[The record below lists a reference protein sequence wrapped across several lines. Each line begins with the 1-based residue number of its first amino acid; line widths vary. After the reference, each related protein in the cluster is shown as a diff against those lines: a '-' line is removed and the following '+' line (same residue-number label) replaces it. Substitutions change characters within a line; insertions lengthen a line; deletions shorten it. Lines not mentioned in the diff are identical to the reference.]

1 MADEYA
7 DLKQMLQQQLKL
19 MEALTLKLSNSSM
32 GQSSAAGGSQSVDHN
47 TGSVTEY
54 LCDPQAHITFDSW
67 YKRYEDLFSVD
78 LAAQDDAWKVRL
90 LLRKLGPAE
99 HERYANFIIPKNP
112 REVAFKDTVKTLS
125 QIFGDQ
131 SSLFN
136 TRFQCRQLCKRDFD
150 DFITYAG
157 LVNREYGRFQLGSL
171 TEDQFKCLIFICD
184 LQSPK
189 DADIRTRLLSKVQQS
204 TSFTLQELAAEC
216 QTLINLMHDSASSF
230 SVHTC
235 PRRDLRHLLVG
246 TVARGISTGI
256 ALSASIAA
264 KAVIWWDTVMGSA
277 NQYQLLEASQPPP
290 LLIPGTVSGQNASP
304 NPSPLVIL
312 SVSWPLSS
320 SMRLAVE
327 SLLRFCSMAM
337 QFAYSWTLPQISPPS
352 LRDSGSPTIQQTSQS
367 ATSACGGLV
376 QLIGQLQCCVS
387 FRGTS
392 ITAICYITKSDLNLL
407 GLDWIEQLGLADMP
421 LRVVCNQMQISA
433 VLADQAKDI
442 LQRFAPVFQDGL
454 ALPLVEAEPR
464 RLGEL
469 GVLVPVSYSAWAA
482 PIVVVKKPNGSIRIC
497 ADFSTGLNAA
507 LTPNCHPL
515 PVPADLFTLLNG
527 GTCFAKLDL
536 ADTYLQIEVA
546 PESREFLTI
555 NIHRGLFQYTRLPFG
570 VKTAPAL
577 FQQTMNAMLSGIPG
591 TAGYLDDIIIVGSS
605 PAELQDR
612 VCAVLE
618 RVQEYGFRLRADKC
632 QLFLDSIKYLG
643 FVFDVTGLHPD
654 PENIR
659 AIQRMPAPKNVSQL
673 RSFLGLISYYSAFLP
688 SLHDVRAP
696 LNRLLQK
703 DAPWCWYP
711 NCEQAFAQLKS
722 MLSSDPQLTHYDP
735 TLPIVVAADASNHG
749 VGAVISH
756 TFPDGSEKAIMH
768 ASRTL
773 NPAEK
778 NCGQIE
784 KEALAL
790 VFAVKKFHKPL
801 YGRHFTLLMDHKPLL
816 SIFGSKKGIPVN
828 SASRLQRWA
837 TILLGYD
844 FDIRYCRT
852 TDFGQADALSRLI
865 SNQQEPAEDTV
876 IVAISIE
883 DDVRRQ
889 LSDAMRGIPVTAAD
903 IRHATEQDPVL
914 RQAITYV
921 QTCWPTTA
929 LAGDLRQLFLCRASL
944 SVVDSC
950 LMFADRVVIPSSLRP
965 TVLRQFHAAHPGTSR
980 MKSIASSFAYWPGI
994 DGDIDDLVRRC
1005 FRCQQPAKMPPR
1017 QPPVHWEPPGR
1028 PWSRVH
1034 IDFAGPLN
1042 GVSYLILV
1050 DAYSKWPEIAPLN
1063 PATASATIAFLR
1075 RIFSQHG
1082 LPELLVPDNGFQFTS
1097 STFEDLCSQHNIQHL
1112 RSPPYHPQSNGQ
1124 AERFVDTI
1132 KRALLKARGEG
1143 STDEIVQASLFSY
1156 RTTPNPASP
1165 GGVSPA
1171 EALMG
1176 RKLRTTI
1183 HALVPTGCTGIRT
1196 TVCNLAAKGAVEWFQ
1211 SQLRSSLRT
1220 AKDSEDWAENFLLVL
1235 FSDRSAL
1242 NSDLACCVTEL
1253 VFNATDRECRD
1264 NALSDCGVCHFQTRA
1279 DVTLTFTDPN
1289 DRSSCP
1295 SGTRFR
1301 GCSELYLSGD
1311 LIVPLSLKEV
1321 HLQFCL
1327 EPIINGGR
1335 SGEALERSDIEEII
1349 VKGDV
1354 GISHLRCI
1362 ITSVSGHNTA
1372 SLRARPSRR
1381 QLRSLFLRSVLS
1393 VDGPDSRWQAVDTQP
1408 PPPARTEVP
1417 PLHLVDSRLPS
1428 KLSSPHARRTTWLDT
1443 RDPLSGVKID
1453 SRGPETREE
1462 ADGWRGE

>member
-19 MEALTLKLSNSSM
+19 MEALTVKLSNSSM
-32 GQSSAAGGSQSVDHN
+32 GQSSAAGGSQSDDHIA
-47 TGSVTEY
+47 GSITEFLY
-54 LCDPQAHITFDSW
+54 DPQAHITFDSW

-99 HERYANFIIPKNP
+99 HERYANFILPKNP
-112 REVAFKDTVKTLS
+112 RGCL
-125 QIFGDQ
+125 
-131 SSLFN
+131 
-136 TRFQCRQLCKRDFD
+136 QLCKRDSD

-157 LVNREYGRFQLGSL
+157 IVNRECGRFQLGSL
-171 TEDQFKCLIFICD
+171 TEDQFKCLMFICS

-189 DADIRTRLLSKVQQS
+189 DADIRTRLLSKVQQNN
-204 TSFTLQELAAEC
+204 TITLQELAAEC
-216 QTLINLMHDSASSF
+216 QTLINLKHDSAMIQNPASSF
-230 SVHTC
+230 SVHT
-235 PRRDLRHLLVG
+235 V
-246 TVARGISTGI
+246 TSTK
-256 ALSASIAA
+256 SHPVTRP
-264 KAVIWWDTVMGSA
+264 K
-277 NQYQLLEASQPPP
+277 Q
-290 LLIPGTVSGQNASP
+290 VSKS
-304 NPSPLVIL
+304 
-312 SVSWPLSS
+312 
-320 SMRLAVE
+320 R
-327 SLLRFCSMAM
+327 
-337 QFAYSWTLPQISPPS
+337 SPPS
-352 LRDSGSPTIQQTSQS
+352 PCGHCGAWHFHRDCIFRQHRCQSCNQVGHRDGFCESVPASGGKPAPATPNSRHRFRPKRKPKPQSVGNSLSLLAAFQLNASGRRKFVDVLLNGHSVRLQLDTASDITIISERLWQSLGSPTVQRTSQS
-367 ATSACGGLV
+367 ATSACGRLV

-387 FRGTS
+387 FRGTCV
-392 ITAICYITKSDLNLL
+392 TAICHITKSDLNLL

-421 LRVVCNQMQISA
+421 LRVVCSQVQIPA

-442 LQRFAPVFQDGL
+442 LQRFAPVFQDSLGRCTYTQAVL
-454 ALPLVEAEPR
+454 HLSPGSQQVFRPKRPVPYAVLPLVEAELK
-464 RLGEL
+464 RLEEL
-469 GVLVPVSYSAWAA
+469 GVLVPVSHSAWAA

-507 LTPNCHPL
+507 LTPNCYPL

-536 ADTYLQIEVA
+536 ADAYLQIEVA
-546 PESREFLTI
+546 PESRELLTI
-555 NIHRGLFQYTRLPFG
+555 NTHRGLFQYTRLPFG
-570 VKTAPAL
+570 VKTAPAI
-577 FQQTMNAMLSGIPG
+577 FQQTMNAMFSGIPG
-591 TAGYLDDIIIVGSS
+591 TAGYLDDIIIVGRS

-632 QLFLDSIKYLG
+632 QFFLDSIKYLG
-643 FVFDVTGLHPD
+643 FVFDVTGRHPD

-703 DAPWCWYP
+703 DAPWCWSP
-711 NCEQAFAQLKS
+711 DCEKAFAQLKS
-722 MLSSDPQLTHYDP
+722 MLSSDLLLTHYDP

-749 VGAVISH
+749 VGAVISY

-773 NPAEK
+773 TSAEK
-778 NCGQIE
+778 NYGQIE

-790 VFAVKKFHKPL
+790 VFAVKKFHKLL

-816 SIFGSKKGIPVN
+816 SIFGSKKGIPVY

-844 FDIRYCRT
+844 FNIRYCRT

-865 SNQQEPAEDTV
+865 SNQQEPEEDTV
-876 IVAISIE
+876 IAAISIE

-889 LSDAMRGIPVTAAD
+889 LSDAIRGIPVTAAD
-903 IRHATEQDPVL
+903 IRRATEQDPVL

-929 LAGDLRQLFLCRASL
+929 LAGVLRQLFLRRSSL

-950 LMFADRVVIPSSLRP
+950 LMFAERVVIPSSLRP
-965 TVLRQFHAAHPGTSR
+965 TVLRQFHAANPGTSR
-980 MKSIASSFAYWPGI
+980 MKSIARSFAYWPGI

-1005 FRCQQPAKMPPR
+1005 SRCQQAAKMPPR
-1017 QPPVHWEPPGR
+1017 QPPVPWEPPER

-1082 LPELLVPDNGFQFTS
+1082 LPEVLVSDNGSQFTS
-1097 STFEDLCSQHNIQHL
+1097 SSFEDFCRQHNIQHL
-1112 RSPPYHPQSNGQ
+1112 RLPPYHPQSNGQ
-1124 AERFVDTI
+1124 AERFVDTF
-1132 KRALLKARGEG
+1132 KRAILKARGERT
-1143 STDEIVQASLFSY
+1143 TDEIVQAFLFSY

-1176 RKLRTTI
+1176 RKLRTTF
-1183 HALVPTGCTGIRT
+1183 HALVPTG
-1196 TVCNLAAKGAVEWFQ
+1196 AQPA
-1211 SQLRSSLRT
+1211 
-1220 AKDSEDWAENFLLVL
+1220 
-1235 FSDRSAL
+1235 
-1242 NSDLACCVTEL
+1242 
-1253 VFNATDRECRD
+1253 
-1264 NALSDCGVCHFQTRA
+1264 QTS
-1279 DVTLTFTDPN
+1279 P
-1289 DRSSCP
+1289 
-1295 SGTRFR
+1295 
-1301 GCSELYLSGD
+1301 
-1311 LIVPLSLKEV
+1311 
-1321 HLQFCL
+1321 
-1327 EPIINGGR
+1327 
-1335 SGEALERSDIEEII
+1335 
-1349 VKGDV
+1349 
-1354 GISHLRCI
+1354 
-1362 ITSVSGHNTA
+1362 VS
-1372 SLRARPSRR
+1372 R
-1381 QLRSLFLRSVLS
+1381 
-1393 VDGPDSRWQAVDTQP
+1393 
-1408 PPPARTEVP
+1408 
-1417 PLHLVDSRLPS
+1417 S
-1428 KLSSPHARRTTWLDT
+1428 KLSIGTPVFVRDYRSGFPDWIEATIVAHRGSMLFDVDVGDDIWVRHHNQIRRRHCSNTTGLESVPSLSLDVLLDTFAIPADRSVPEPTAAPPSNVSPSVSVTAPGSPDNKPRLIRRTNRVRRSTLPMQINPRQKRYCPT
-1443 RDPLSGVKID
+1443 
-1453 SRGPETREE
+1453 
-1462 ADGWRGE
+1462 WRGGVGSAYTLKNKSKPVTGDHVRLLSLYSAVVSIRRLPIGYSPLPEGHWPNASEPK

>member
-19 MEALTLKLSNSSM
+19 MEALTVKLSNSSM
-32 GQSSAAGGSQSVDHN
+32 GQSSAAGGSQSVDHIA
-47 TGSVTEY
+47 GSITEFLY
-54 LCDPQAHITFDSW
+54 DPQAHITFDSW

-99 HERYANFIIPKNP
+99 HERYANFILPKNP
-112 REVAFKDTVKTLS
+112 QEVAFKDTVQTLS
-125 QIFGDQ
+125 QIFGEQ

-136 TRFQCRQLCKRDFD
+136 TRFQCLQLCKRDSD

-157 LVNREYGRFQLGSL
+157 IVNRECGRFQLGSL
-171 TEDQFKCLIFICD
+171 TEDQFKCLIFICG
-184 LQSPK
+184 LHSPK
-189 DADIRTRLLSKVQQS
+189 DADIRTRLLSKVQQNNS
-204 TSFTLQELAAEC
+204 TTLHELAAEC
-216 QTLINLMHDSASSF
+216 QTLINLKPDSAMIQNPASSF
-230 SVHTC
+230 SVHT
-235 PRRDLRHLLVG
+235 V
-246 TVARGISTGI
+246 TSTK
-256 ALSASIAA
+256 SHPVTRP
-264 KAVIWWDTVMGSA
+264 K
-277 NQYQLLEASQPPP
+277 Q
-290 LLIPGTVSGQNASP
+290 VSKS
-304 NPSPLVIL
+304 
-312 SVSWPLSS
+312 
-320 SMRLAVE
+320 R
-327 SLLRFCSMAM
+327 
-337 QFAYSWTLPQISPPS
+337 SPPS
-352 LRDSGSPTIQQTSQS
+352 PCRHCGAWHFHRDCTFRQHRCQS
-367 ATSACGGLV
+367 
-376 QLIGQLQCCVS
+376 
-387 FRGTS
+387 
-392 ITAICYITKSDLNLL
+392 
-407 GLDWIEQLGLADMP
+407 
-421 LRVVCNQMQISA
+421 CNQVGHRDGFCKPLPASGGKPAPATPDSRHRFRSKRKPKPQSVGNSLSLLAAFQLNASGRRKFVNVLLNGHAVRLQLDTASDITIISERLWQSHDAADFPVRHKRVRWSRTANWAAAVLCVVPRQVQIPA

-454 ALPLVEAEPR
+454 GRCTYTQAVLHLSPGSQPVFRPKRPVPYAALPLVEAELK
-464 RLGEL
+464 RLEEL

-482 PIVVVKKPNGSIRIC
+482 PIVVVKKPNGSVRIC

-507 LTPNCHPL
+507 LTPNCYPL

-536 ADTYLQIEVA
+536 ADAYLQIEVA
-546 PESREFLTI
+546 PESRELLTI
-555 NIHRGLFQYTRLPFG
+555 NTHRGLFQYTRLPFC

-591 TAGYLDDIIIVGSS
+591 TAGYLDDIIIVGRS

-632 QLFLDSIKYLG
+632 QFFLDSIKYLG
-643 FVFDVTGLHPD
+643 FVFDVNGRHPD

-659 AIQRMPAPKNVSQL
+659 AIQQMPAPKNVSQL

-703 DAPWCWYP
+703 DASWCWSP
-711 NCEQAFAQLKS
+711 DCEKAFAQLKS
-722 MLSSDPQLTHYDP
+722 MLSSDLLLTHYDP
-735 TLPIVVAADASNHG
+735 TLPIVVSADASNHG

-773 NPAEK
+773 TPAEK
-778 NCGQIE
+778 NYGQIE

-790 VFAVKKFHKPL
+790 VFAVKKFHKLL
-801 YGRHFTLLMDHKPLL
+801 YGRHFTLLTDHKPLL
-816 SIFGSKKGIPVN
+816 SIFGSKKGIPVY

-852 TDFGQADALSRLI
+852 TDFGQAGALSRLI
-865 SNQQEPAEDTV
+865 SNQQEPEEDTV
-876 IVAISIE
+876 IAAISIE

-889 LSDAMRGIPVTAAD
+889 LSDAIRGIPVTAAD
-903 IRHATEQDPVL
+903 IRRATEQDPVL

-929 LAGDLRQLFLCRASL
+929 LAGDLRQLFLRRASL
-944 SVVDSC
+944 PVVDSC
-950 LMFADRVVIPSSLRP
+950 LMFADHVVIPSSLRP

-980 MKSIASSFAYWPGI
+980 MKSIARSFAYWPGI

-1005 FRCQQPAKMPPR
+1005 SRCQQAAKMPPR
-1017 QPPVHWEPPGR
+1017 QPPVPWEPPER

-1050 DAYSKWPEIAPLN
+1050 DAYSKSPEIAPLN
-1063 PATASATIAFLR
+1063 PATASSTIAFLR

-1082 LPELLVPDNGFQFTS
+1082 LPEVRVSDNGSQFTS
-1097 STFEDLCSQHNIQHL
+1097 SSFEDFCRQHNIQHL

-1124 AERFVDTI
+1124 AERFVDTF

-1143 STDEIVQASLFSY
+1143 TTDEIVQAFLFSY

-1176 RKLRTTI
+1176 RKLRTTF
-1183 HALVPTGCTGIRT
+1183 HALVPTGAQPAQTSPVSRSKISIGTPVFARDYRAEFPDWIEATVVAHRGSMLFDVDVGDEIWVRHHNQIRRRHYSNTTGLDPAPSLPLDILLDTFAIPADRSVPEPT
-1196 TVCNLAAKGAVEWFQ
+1196 AASPADVPPSISVTAPGSPDKKP
-1211 SQLRSSLRT
+1211 QLR
-1220 AKDSEDWAENFLLVL
+1220 
-1235 FSDRSAL
+1235 
-1242 NSDLACCVTEL
+1242 
-1253 VFNATDRECRD
+1253 
-1264 NALSDCGVCHFQTRA
+1264 
-1279 DVTLTFTDPN
+1279 
-1289 DRSSCP
+1289 
-1295 SGTRFR
+1295 
-1301 GCSELYLSGD
+1301 
-1311 LIVPLSLKEV
+1311 
-1321 HLQFCL
+1321 
-1327 EPIINGGR
+1327 
-1335 SGEALERSDIEEII
+1335 
-1349 VKGDV
+1349 
-1354 GISHLRCI
+1354 
-1362 ITSVSGHNTA
+1362 
-1372 SLRARPSRR
+1372 
-1381 QLRSLFLRSVLS
+1381 
-1393 VDGPDSRWQAVDTQP
+1393 
-1408 PPPARTEVP
+1408 
-1417 PLHLVDSRLPS
+1417 
-1428 KLSSPHARRTTWLDT
+1428 RRTNRVRRSTVPMQINP
-1443 RDPLSGVKID
+1443 RQK
-1453 SRGPETREE
+1453 RY
-1462 ADGWRGE
+1462 

>member
-1 MADEYA
+1 MANEYA
-7 DLKQMLQQQLKL
+7 ELKQMLQQQLKL
-19 MEALTLKLSNSSM
+19 MEALTVKLSNSNM
-32 GQSSAAGGSQSVDHN
+32 GQSSAAGGSHSVDHIA
-47 TGSVTEY
+47 GSINEFLY
-54 LCDPQAHITFDSW
+54 DPQAHITFDSW
-67 YKRYEDLFSVD
+67 YKRYEDMFSVD

-99 HERYANFIIPKNP
+99 HERYANFILPKNP
-112 REVAFKDTVKTLS
+112 REVTFKDTVQTLS

-131 SSLFN
+131 SSLLTLDFN
-136 TRFQCRQLCKRDFD
+136 ASN
-150 DFITYAG
+150 YAS
-157 LVNREYGRFQLGSL
+157 VIPMISSRMR
-171 TEDQFKCLIFICD
+171 
-184 LQSPK
+184 
-189 DADIRTRLLSKVQQS
+189 
-204 TSFTLQELAAEC
+204 
-216 QTLINLMHDSASSF
+216 ASSI
-230 SVHTC
+230 SIRSHRPNRGPSKC
-235 PRRDLRHLLVG
+235 PRRDLRHPLVG
-246 TVARGISTGI
+246 TAARGISTGI

-264 KAVIWWDTVMGSA
+264 AAVIRRRFRPKRKSKHQSVGNSLSLLA
-277 NQYQLLEASQPPP
+277 AFQL
-290 LLIPGTVSGQNASP
+290 NASGRRKFVDVLL
-304 NPSPLVIL
+304 NGHAV
-312 SVSWPLSS
+312 
-320 SMRLAVE
+320 RLQLDTASDITIISE
-327 SLLRFCSMAM
+327 RLWQSL
-337 QFAYSWTLPQISPPS
+337 
-352 LRDSGSPTIQQTSQS
+352 GSPTMQQTSQS

-421 LRVVCNQMQISA
+421 LRVVRSQVQIPA

-454 ALPLVEAEPR
+454 GRCTYTQAVLHLSPGSQPVFRPKRPVPYAALPL
-464 RLGEL
+464 
-469 GVLVPVSYSAWAA
+469 
-482 PIVVVKKPNGSIRIC
+482 KPNGSIRIC

-507 LTPNCHPL
+507 LTPNCYPL

-536 ADTYLQIEVA
+536 ADAYLQIEVA
-546 PESREFLTI
+546 PESRELLTI
-555 NIHRGLFQYTRLPFG
+555 NTHRGLFQYTRLPFG
-570 VKTAPAL
+570 VKTAPTL

-591 TAGYLDDIIIVGSS
+591 TTGYLDDIIIVGRS

-632 QLFLDSIKYLG
+632 QFFLDSIKYLE
-643 FVFDVTGLHPD
+643 FVFDVNGRHPD

-673 RSFLGLISYYSAFLP
+673 RSFLGLISYYSSILP

-703 DAPWCWYP
+703 DAPWCWSP
-711 NCEQAFAQLKS
+711 DCEKAFAQLKS
-722 MLSSDPQLTHYDP
+722 MLSSDLLLTHYDP
-735 TLPIVVAADASNHG
+735 TLPIAVAADASNHG

-773 NPAEK
+773 TPAEK
-778 NCGQIE
+778 NYGQIE

-790 VFAVKKFHKPL
+790 VFAVKKFHKLL
-801 YGRHFTLLMDHKPLL
+801 YGRRFTLLTDHKPLL
-816 SIFGSKKGIPVN
+816 SIFGSKKGIPVY

-852 TDFGQADALSRLI
+852 ADFGQTDALSRLI
-865 SNQQEPAEDTV
+865 SNQQEPEEDTV
-876 IVAISIE
+876 ISAISIE

-889 LSDAMRGIPVTAAD
+889 LSDAIRGIPVTAAD

-914 RQAITYV
+914 RRAITYV

-929 LAGDLRQLFLCRASL
+929 LAGDLRQLFLRRASL
-944 SVVDSC
+944 SAVDSC

-980 MKSIASSFAYWPGI
+980 MKSIARSFAYWPGI

-1005 FRCQQPAKMPPR
+1005 SRCQQAAKMPPR
-1017 QPPVHWEPPGR
+1017 QPPVPWEPPER

-1075 RIFSQHG
+1075 RIFSQYG
-1082 LPELLVPDNGFQFTS
+1082 LPEVLVSDNGSQFIS
-1097 STFEDLCSQHNIQHL
+1097 SSFEDFCGQHNIQHL

-1124 AERFVDTI
+1124 AERFVDTF

-1143 STDEIVQASLFSY
+1143 TTDEIVQAFLFSY
-1156 RTTPNPASP
+1156 RTTPNPVSP
-1165 GGVSPA
+1165 GSVSPA

-1176 RKLRTTI
+1176 RKLRTTF
-1183 HALVPTGCTGIRT
+1183 HALVPTGAQPAQTSPVSRSKLSIGTPVFVRDYRAGFPDWIEA
-1196 TVCNLAAKGAVEWFQ
+1196 TVVAHRG
-1211 SQLRSSLRT
+1211 SM
-1220 AKDSEDWAENFLLVL
+1220 L
-1235 FSDRSAL
+1235 F
-1242 NSDLACCVTEL
+1242 
-1253 VFNATDRECRD
+1253 
-1264 NALSDCGVCHFQTRA
+1264 
-1279 DVTLTFTDPN
+1279 DV
-1289 DRSSCP
+1289 
-1295 SGTRFR
+1295 
-1301 GCSELYLSGD
+1301 
-1311 LIVPLSLKEV
+1311 
-1321 HLQFCL
+1321 
-1327 EPIINGGR
+1327 
-1335 SGEALERSDIEEII
+1335 
-1349 VKGDV
+1349 DV
-1354 GISHLRCI
+1354 GDDIWVRHHNQILRRHCSNTTGLESAPSLPLDI
-1362 ITSVSGHNTA
+1362 LLDTFAIPADGSVPETTAAPPWDIPPSVSVTA
-1372 SLRARPSRR
+1372 SLSPGNKPR
-1381 QLRSLFLRSVLS
+1381 LR
-1393 VDGPDSRWQAVDTQP
+1393 
-1408 PPPARTEVP
+1408 
-1417 PLHLVDSRLPS
+1417 
-1428 KLSSPHARRTTWLDT
+1428 RRTNRVRRST
-1443 RDPLSGVKID
+1443 RLMQVNPRQK
-1453 SRGPETREE
+1453 RY
-1462 ADGWRGE
+1462 

>member
-19 MEALTLKLSNSSM
+19 MEALTVKLSNSSV
-32 GQSSAAGGSQSVDHN
+32 GQSSAAGGSQSVDHIA
-47 TGSVTEY
+47 GSITEFLY
-54 LCDPQAHITFDSW
+54 DPQAHITFDSW

-99 HERYANFIIPKNP
+99 HERYANFILPKNP
-112 REVAFKDTVKTLS
+112 REVAFKDTIETLS
-125 QIFGDQ
+125 QIFGEQ

-136 TRFQCRQLCKRDFD
+136 TRFQCLQLCKRDSD

-157 LVNREYGRFQLGSL
+157 IVNRECGRFQLGSL
-171 TEDQFKCLIFICD
+171 TEDQFKCLIFICG
-184 LQSPK
+184 LQSAK

-204 TSFTLQELAAEC
+204 NSITLQELAAEC
-216 QTLINLMHDSASSF
+216 QTLINLRHDSAMIQNPASSS
-230 SVHTC
+230 SVHTVTSTKSH
-235 PRRDLRHLLVG
+235 PITRPKQVSK
-246 TVARGISTGI
+246 AR
-256 ALSASIAA
+256 
-264 KAVIWWDTVMGSA
+264 
-277 NQYQLLEASQPPP
+277 
-290 LLIPGTVSGQNASP
+290 
-304 NPSPLVIL
+304 
-312 SVSWPLSS
+312 
-320 SMRLAVE
+320 
-327 SLLRFCSMAM
+327 
-337 QFAYSWTLPQISPPS
+337 SPPS
-352 LRDSGSPTIQQTSQS
+352 PCRHCGAWHFHRDCTFRQHCCQSCNQVGHRDGFCKSVPASGGKPPPATPNSRQRFRPKCKPKPQSVGNSLSLLAAFQLNASGRRKFVNVLLNGHAVRLQLDTASDITIISERLWQSLGSPTIQQTSQS

-376 QLIGQLQCCVS
+376 QLTGQLQCCVS

-421 LRVVCNQMQISA
+421 LRVVCSQVQIPA

-454 ALPLVEAEPR
+454 GCCTYTQAVLHLSPGSQPVFRPKRPVPYAALPLVEAELK
-464 RLGEL
+464 RLEEL

-482 PIVVVKKPNGSIRIC
+482 PIVVVKKPNGSVRIC

-507 LTPNCHPL
+507 LTPNCYPL

-536 ADTYLQIEVA
+536 ADAYLQIEVA
-546 PESREFLTI
+546 PESRELLTI
-555 NIHRGLFQYTRLPFG
+555 NTHRGLFQYTRLPFG

-591 TAGYLDDIIIVGSS
+591 TAVYLDDIIIVGRS

-632 QLFLDSIKYLG
+632 QFFLDSIKYLG
-643 FVFDVTGLHPD
+643 FVFDVSGRHPD

-688 SLHDVRAP
+688 SQHDVRAP

-703 DAPWCWYP
+703 DAPWCWSP
-711 NCEQAFAQLKS
+711 DCEKAFAQLKS
-722 MLSSDPQLTHYDP
+722 MLSSDLLLTHYDP

-773 NPAEK
+773 TPAEK
-778 NCGQIE
+778 NYGQIE

-790 VFAVKKFHKPL
+790 VFAVKKFHKLL
-801 YGRHFTLLMDHKPLL
+801 YGRHFTLLTDHKPLL
-816 SIFGSKKGIPVN
+816 SIFGSKKGIPVY

-865 SNQQEPAEDTV
+865 SNQQEPEEDTV

-889 LSDAMRGIPVTAAD
+889 LSDAIRGIPVTAAD

-929 LAGDLRQLFLCRASL
+929 LAGDLRQLFLRRASL

-980 MKSIASSFAYWPGI
+980 MKSIARSFAYWPSI

-1005 FRCQQPAKMPPR
+1005 SRCQQAAKMPPR
-1017 QPPVHWEPPGR
+1017 QPPVPWEPPER

-1082 LPELLVPDNGFQFTS
+1082 LPEVLVSDNGSQFTS
-1097 STFEDLCSQHNIQHL
+1097 STFEDFCRQHNIQHL

-1124 AERFVDTI
+1124 TERFVDTF

-1143 STDEIVQASLFSY
+1143 TTDEIVQAFLFSY

-1176 RKLRTTI
+1176 RKLRTTF
-1183 HALVPTGCTGIRT
+1183 HALVPTG
-1196 TVCNLAAKGAVEWFQ
+1196 AQPA
-1211 SQLRSSLRT
+1211 
-1220 AKDSEDWAENFLLVL
+1220 
-1235 FSDRSAL
+1235 
-1242 NSDLACCVTEL
+1242 
-1253 VFNATDRECRD
+1253 
-1264 NALSDCGVCHFQTRA
+1264 QTS
-1279 DVTLTFTDPN
+1279 P
-1289 DRSSCP
+1289 
-1295 SGTRFR
+1295 
-1301 GCSELYLSGD
+1301 
-1311 LIVPLSLKEV
+1311 
-1321 HLQFCL
+1321 
-1327 EPIINGGR
+1327 
-1335 SGEALERSDIEEII
+1335 
-1349 VKGDV
+1349 
-1354 GISHLRCI
+1354 
-1362 ITSVSGHNTA
+1362 VS
-1372 SLRARPSRR
+1372 R
-1381 QLRSLFLRSVLS
+1381 
-1393 VDGPDSRWQAVDTQP
+1393 
-1408 PPPARTEVP
+1408 
-1417 PLHLVDSRLPS
+1417 S
-1428 KLSSPHARRTTWLDT
+1428 KLSIGTPVFVRDYRAGFPDWIEATVVSHRGSMLFDVDVGDDIWVRHHNQIRRRHCSNTTGLDSAPSLSLDILLDTFAIPADRSVPEPTAAPPSDASPSVSVTAPGSPDNKPQLRRRTNRVRRST
-1443 RDPLSGVKID
+1443 RLMQVNPRQK
-1453 SRGPETREE
+1453 RY
-1462 ADGWRGE
+1462 

>member
-19 MEALTLKLSNSSM
+19 MEALTVKLSNSSM
-32 GQSSAAGGSQSVDHN
+32 GQSSAAGGSQSVDHIA
-47 TGSVTEY
+47 GSITEFLY
-54 LCDPQAHITFDSW
+54 DPQAHITFESW

-99 HERYANFIIPKNP
+99 HERYANFILPKNP
-112 REVAFKDTVKTLS
+112 REVAFKDTVETLS

-136 TRFQCRQLCKRDFD
+136 TQFQCLQLCKRDSD

-157 LVNREYGRFQLGSL
+157 IVNRECGRFQLGSL
-171 TEDQFKCLIFICD
+171 TEDQFKCLIFIWG

-189 DADIRTRLLSKVQQS
+189 DAGIRTRLLSKVQQNNS
-204 TSFTLQELAAEC
+204 TTLQELAAEC
-216 QTLINLMHDSASSF
+216 QTLINLKHDSAMIQNPASSF
-230 SVHTC
+230 SVHT
-235 PRRDLRHLLVG
+235 V
-246 TVARGISTGI
+246 TSTK
-256 ALSASIAA
+256 SHPVTRP
-264 KAVIWWDTVMGSA
+264 K
-277 NQYQLLEASQPPP
+277 Q
-290 LLIPGTVSGQNASP
+290 VSKS
-304 NPSPLVIL
+304 
-312 SVSWPLSS
+312 
-320 SMRLAVE
+320 R
-327 SLLRFCSMAM
+327 
-337 QFAYSWTLPQISPPS
+337 SPPS
-352 LRDSGSPTIQQTSQS
+352 PCRHCGAWHFHRDCTFRQHRCQSCNQVGHRDGFCKSVPASGGKPAPATPNSRHRFRPKRKPKPQSVGNSLSLLAAFQLNASGRRKFVDVLLNGHAVRLQLDTASDITIISERLWQSLGSPTIQPTSQS

-421 LRVVCNQMQISA
+421 LRVVCSQVQIPA

-454 ALPLVEAEPR
+454 SRCTYTQAVLHLSPGTLPLVEAELK
-464 RLGEL
+464 RLEEL

-482 PIVVVKKPNGSIRIC
+482 PIVVVRKPNGSVRIC

-507 LTPNCHPL
+507 LTPNCYPL
-515 PVPADLFTLLNG
+515 PVPIDLFTLLDG
-527 GTCFAKLDL
+527 GTCFAELDL
-536 ADTYLQIEVA
+536 ADAYLQIEVA
-546 PESREFLTI
+546 PESRELLTI
-555 NIHRGLFQYTRLPFG
+555 NTHRGLFQYTRLPFG

-591 TAGYLDDIIIVGSS
+591 TAGYLDDIIIVGRS

-618 RVQEYGFRLRADKC
+618 RDKDYGFRLRAEKC
-632 QLFLDSIKYLG
+632 QFFLDSIKYLG
-643 FVFDVTGLHPD
+643 FVFDVNGRHPD
-654 PENIR
+654 AENIR

-703 DAPWCWYP
+703 DAPWCWSP
-711 NCEQAFAQLKS
+711 DCEKAFAQLKS
-722 MLSSDPQLTHYDP
+722 MLSSDLLLTHYDP

-756 TFPDGSEKAIMH
+756 TFPDGSEKAIMR
-768 ASRTL
+768 ASRSLT
-773 NPAEK
+773 PAEK
-778 NCGQIE
+778 NYGQIE

-790 VFAVKKFHKPL
+790 VFAVKKFHKLL
-801 YGRHFTLLMDHKPLL
+801 YGRHVTLLTDHKPLL
-816 SIFGSKKGIPVN
+816 SILG
-828 SASRLQRWA
+828 WA

-865 SNQQEPAEDTV
+865 SNQQEPEEDTV
-876 IVAISIE
+876 IAAISIE
-883 DDVRRQ
+883 DGVRRPVIAAISIEDGVRRQ
-889 LSDAMRGIPVTAAD
+889 LSDAIRGIPVTAAD
-903 IRHATEQDPVL
+903 IRRATEQDPVL

-929 LAGDLRQLFLCRASL
+929 LAGDLRQLFLRRASL

-965 TVLRQFHAAHPGTSR
+965 TVLRQFHAAHPGASR
-980 MKSIASSFAYWPGI
+980 MKSIARSFAYWPGI

-1005 FRCQQPAKMPPR
+1005 SRCQQVDKMPPR
-1017 QPPVHWEPPGR
+1017 QPPILWQPPER

-1082 LPELLVPDNGFQFTS
+1082 LPEVLVSDNGSQFIS
-1097 STFEDLCSQHNIQHL
+1097 STFEDFCRQHDIQHL
-1112 RSPPYHPQSNGQ
+1112 RFPPYHPQSNGQ
-1124 AERFVDTI
+1124 AEHFVDTF

-1143 STDEIVQASLFSY
+1143 TTDEIVQAFLFSY

-1176 RKLRTTI
+1176 RKLRTTF
-1183 HALVPTGCTGIRT
+1183 HALVPI
-1196 TVCNLAAKGAVEWFQ
+1196 GAQ
-1211 SQLRSSLRT
+1211 P
-1220 AKDSEDWAENFLLVL
+1220 A
-1235 FSDRSAL
+1235 
-1242 NSDLACCVTEL
+1242 
-1253 VFNATDRECRD
+1253 
-1264 NALSDCGVCHFQTRA
+1264 QTS
-1279 DVTLTFTDPN
+1279 P
-1289 DRSSCP
+1289 
-1295 SGTRFR
+1295 
-1301 GCSELYLSGD
+1301 
-1311 LIVPLSLKEV
+1311 
-1321 HLQFCL
+1321 
-1327 EPIINGGR
+1327 
-1335 SGEALERSDIEEII
+1335 
-1349 VKGDV
+1349 
-1354 GISHLRCI
+1354 
-1362 ITSVSGHNTA
+1362 VS
-1372 SLRARPSRR
+1372 R
-1381 QLRSLFLRSVLS
+1381 
-1393 VDGPDSRWQAVDTQP
+1393 
-1408 PPPARTEVP
+1408 
-1417 PLHLVDSRLPS
+1417 S
-1428 KLSSPHARRTTWLDT
+1428 KLSIGTPVFVRDYRAGFPDWIEATVVSHRGSMLFDIDVGDDIWVRHHNQIRRRHCSNTTGLDSAPSLSLDILLDTFAIPADQSVPESTSAPPSDIPSSVSVTAPVSPGIKPRLRRRTNRVRRST
-1443 RDPLSGVKID
+1443 RLMQVNPRQK
-1453 SRGPETREE
+1453 RY
-1462 ADGWRGE
+1462 